1 MVQFAVLVKASCR
14 RLPCFSEEDLQCS
27 SWSHLALEL
36 VQRVEMI
43 EDRIYIYIYIDG
55 LKLRMR
61 ARFPKIPFS

>member
-43 EDRIYIYIYIDG
+43 EDRIYIYMEILEY
-55 LKLRMR
+55 
-61 ARFPKIPFS
+61 